1 MLTKTRAEHEGS
13 TMEEELLLEEK
24 PDEMPDVY
32 KRPAGVE
39 FDDTVVSNCEETTV
53 EVSKVRD
60 AARDIKA

>member
-1 MLTKTRAEHEGS
+1 MRCRTCTSG
-13 TMEEELLLEEK
+13 
-24 PDEMPDVY
+24 
-32 KRPAGVE
+32 PAGVE